1 MASSIKAFALAANTT
16 CVSSSILYQ
25 ESVMSHSYD
34 LDLIAIGGGSGG
46 IATCNR
52 AGSYGAST
60 MVIESDP
67 VLGGTCVNRGCVPK
81 KVMWYGG
88 AMAHALRDAEGYGFD
103 ISVKGFSWEHLVEKR
118 ENYISNINNAY
129 ANYLGKNNVRI
140 VHGHARLVDAHT
152 VEVDGKRHTAER
164 IVLAPGGYAKVPDIP
179 GKELAVTSDGFF
191 HFKTQPKRVLV
202 LGAGYIA
209 VELAGMMQAMGTDVT
224 LGIRHDAFLREF
236 DLMLQEKLMEEMLA
250 VGVTIAKKFSA
261 ARLDKLDEGIQVTG
275 EQGEVLAG
283 FDAVVVAV
291 GRAPSTDDLGLSDA
305 GVDVDKRGYIPVD
318 KYQQTNVASIFAIGD
333 VTGQAELTPVAIA
346 AGRRLADRLY
356 DNQEGRHMEYDL
368 IPTVVFSHPP
378 MATVG
383 LTEVQAREKYG
394 ENLTVYQ
401 TAFTAMYN
409 SFTSHKSKTAMKLIC
424 AGDEEKVVGIHMIGL
439 AADEMLQ
446 GFAVAMRMGAS
457 KRDFDDTVAIHPT
470 SSEELVTLR

>member
-1 MASSIKAFALAANTT
+1 
-16 CVSSSILYQ
+16 
-25 ESVMSHSYD
+25 MSHPYEF
-34 LDLIAIGGGSGG
+34 DLIAIGGGSGG

-52 AGSYGAST
+52 AGSYGAKT
-60 MVIESDP
+60 LVIESDP

-88 AMAHALRDAEGYGFD
+88 AMAHSLRDAEGYGFD
-103 ISVKGFSWEHLVEKR
+103 VTVNGFSWEHLVEKR
-118 ENYISNINNAY
+118 ESYISNINNAY
-129 ANYLGKNNVRI
+129 ASYLGKNNVKI
-140 VHGHARLVDAHT
+140 VHGRARLVDAHT
-152 VEVDGKRHTAER
+152 VEVDGKQHSSER
-164 IVLAPGGYAKVPDIP
+164 IVLAPGGYPRVPDIP

-191 HFKTQPKRVLV
+191 HFTSQPKRVLV

-209 VELAGMMQAMGTDVT
+209 VELAGMMQAMGSDVT
-224 LGIRHDAFLREF
+224 LGIRKDSFLREF
-236 DLMLQEKLMEEMLA
+236 DLMLQETLTREMLA
-250 VGVTIAKKFSA
+250 DGVTIAKQFSA
-261 ARLDKLDEGIQVTG
+261 AKLIEKDNGIEVTG
-275 EQGEVLAG
+275 QQGEILDG
-283 FDAVVVAV
+283 FDAVVFAI
-291 GRAPSTDDLGLSDA
+291 GRLPATDDLGLA
-305 GVDVDKRGYIPVD
+305 AVGIEVNERGYIPVD
-318 KYQQTNVASIFAIGD
+318 KYQQTSVPSIFAIGD
-333 VTGQAELTPVAIA
+333 VTGQAELTPIAIA

-356 DNQEGRHMEYDL
+356 DNQEGRHLNYDL

-383 LTEVQAREKYG
+383 LTEVQARAEYG
-394 ENLTVYQ
+394 DDISVYQ

-424 AGDEEKVVGIHMIGL
+424 AGENEKVVGIHMIGL

-446 GFAVAMRMGAS
+446 GFAVAMRMGAT

>member
-1 MASSIKAFALAANTT
+1 
-16 CVSSSILYQ
+16 
-25 ESVMSHSYD
+25 MSHSYD
-34 LDLIAIGGGSGG
+34 FDLIAIGGGSGG

-52 AGSYGAST
+52 AGSYGART
-60 MVIESDP
+60 LVIESDP

-88 AMAHALRDAEGYGFD
+88 AMAHSLRDAEGYGFD
-103 ISVKGFSWEHLVEKR
+103 VTVNGFSWDHLVEKR

-129 ANYLGKNNVRI
+129 ANYLGKNNVQI
-140 VHGHARLVDAHT
+140 LHGRARLVDAHT
-152 VEVDGKRHTAER
+152 VEVDNKQYTSER
-164 IVLAPGGYAKVPDIP
+164 IVLAPGGYPRVPDIP

-191 HFKTQPKRVLV
+191 NFKSQPERVLV

-224 LGIRHDAFLREF
+224 LGIRKDSFLREF
-236 DLMLQEKLMEEMLA
+236 DLMLQEKLTEEMLA
-250 VGVTIAKKFSA
+250 DGVTIVKQFSA
-261 ARLDKLDEGIQVTG
+261 ATLQKLDDGIQVTS
-275 EQGEVLAG
+275 ERGEVLEG
-283 FDAVVVAV
+283 FDAVVFAI
-291 GRAPSTDDLGLSDA
+291 GRSPATDDLGLSAA
-305 GVDVDKRGYIPVD
+305 GVTVNERGYIPVD
-318 KYQQTNVASIFAIGD
+318 KFQQTNVPSVFAIGD

-356 DNQEGRHMEYDL
+356 DNQEGRHLDYDL

-383 LTEVQAREKYG
+383 LTEVQASAQYG
-394 ENLTVYQ
+394 DKVTVYQ

-424 AGDEEKVVGIHMIGL
+424 AEDDEKVVGIHMIGL

-446 GFAVAMRMGAS
+446 GFAVAMRMGAT

>member
-1 MASSIKAFALAANTT
+1 MTH
-16 CVSSSILYQ
+16 
-25 ESVMSHSYD
+25 SHD
-34 LDLIAIGGGSGG
+34 FDLIAIGGGSGG

-52 AGSYGAST
+52 AGAYGAKT
-60 MVIESDP
+60 LVIESDP

-88 AMAHALRDAEGYGFD
+88 AMAHSLRDAEGYGFD
-103 ISVKGFSWEHLVEKR
+103 VTVNGFSWEHLVEKR
-118 ENYISNINNAY
+118 ESYISNINNAY
-129 ANYLGKNNVRI
+129 ANYLGKNNVQI
-140 VHGHARLVDAHT
+140 LHGRARLTDAHT
-152 VEVDGKRHTAER
+152 VEVDGKQYTAER
-164 IVLAPGGYAKVPDIP
+164 IVLAPGGYARVPDIP
-179 GKELAVTSDGFF
+179 GNELAVTSDGFF
-191 HFKTQPKRVLV
+191 EFKSQPSRVLV

-209 VELAGMMQAMGTDVT
+209 VELAGMLQAMGSDVT
-224 LGIRHDAFLREF
+224 LGIRKDSFLREF
-236 DLMLQEKLMEEMLA
+236 DLMLQEKLTEEMLA
-250 VGVTIAKKFSA
+250 DGVTIEKQFSA
-261 ARLDKLDEGIQVTG
+261 ARLDKQADGIQVTAEKG
-275 EQGEVLAG
+275 QVLGG
-283 FDAVVVAV
+283 FDAVIFAI
-291 GRAPSTDDLGLSDA
+291 GRSPATDDLGLSAA
-305 GVDVDKRGYIPVD
+305 GVELDQRGYIPVD
-318 KYQQTNVASIFAIGD
+318 KYQQTNVPSIFAIGD

-356 DNQEGRHMEYDL
+356 DNQEGRHLNYEL

-383 LTEVQAREKYG
+383 LTELQAREQHGDKV
-394 ENLTVYQ
+394 TVYQ

-424 AGDEEKVVGIHMIGL
+424 AGEDEKVVGIHMIGL

-446 GFAVAMRMGAS
+446 GFAVAMRMGAT

>member
-1 MASSIKAFALAANTT
+1 
-16 CVSSSILYQ
+16 
-25 ESVMSHSYD
+25 MSESYD
-34 LDLIAIGGGSGG
+34 FDLIAIGGGSGG

-52 AGSYGAST
+52 AGSYGAKT
-60 MVIESDP
+60 LVIESDP

-103 ISVKGFSWEHLVEKR
+103 VTVNGFSWEHLVEKR
-118 ENYISNINNAY
+118 ESYISNINNAY
-129 ANYLGKNNVRI
+129 ANYLGKNNVTI
-140 VHGHARLVDAHT
+140 VHGYARLTDANT
-152 VEVDGKRHTAER
+152 VEVDGKRYTAQR
-164 IVLAPGGYAKVPDIP
+164 IVLAPGGYARVPDIP

-191 HFKTQPKRVLV
+191 HFKSQPKRVLV

-224 LGIRHDAFLREF
+224 LGIRHDSFLREF
-236 DLMLQEKLMEEMLA
+236 DLMLQEKLMDEMLA
-250 VGVTIAKKFSA
+250 DGLSIEKQFSVA
-261 ARLDKLDEGIQVTG
+261 NLEKQADGIVATAQSG
-275 EQGEVLAG
+275 KQISG
-283 FDAVVVAV
+283 FDAVVFAI
-291 GRAPSTDDLGLSDA
+291 GRAPSSGDLGLASA
-305 GVDVDKRGYIPVD
+305 GVSVDERGYIPVD
-318 KYQQTNVASIFAIGD
+318 KFQQTNVPSIFAIGD

-346 AGRRLADRLY
+346 AGRRLADRIY
-356 DNQEGRHMEYDL
+356 DNQEGRHLNYDL

-383 LTEVQAREKYG
+383 LTEAQAREEHG
-394 ENLTVYQ
+394 ESVTVYQ

-424 AGDEEKVVGIHMIGL
+424 AGDDEKVVGIHMIGL

-446 GFAVAMRMGAS
+446 GFAVAMKMGAT
-457 KRDFDDTVAIHPT
+457 KRDLDDTIAIHPT